1 MLLSICLVHN
11 DISIWSF
18 DLCRRFSREKP
29 PDHIPP
35 VRRIVGRSPKN
46 MPPKMDPVPPAN
58 VSVKVVVNF
67 WKIMF
72 FPLSKSAI

>member
-11 DISIWSF
+11 DISILSF
-18 DLCRRFSREKP
+18 DLCRRLCREKP

-35 VRRIVGRSPKN
+35 VRRIGRSPKN

-58 VSVKVVVNF
+58 VFLKNDEIF
-67 WKIMF
+67 
-72 FPLSKSAI
+72 